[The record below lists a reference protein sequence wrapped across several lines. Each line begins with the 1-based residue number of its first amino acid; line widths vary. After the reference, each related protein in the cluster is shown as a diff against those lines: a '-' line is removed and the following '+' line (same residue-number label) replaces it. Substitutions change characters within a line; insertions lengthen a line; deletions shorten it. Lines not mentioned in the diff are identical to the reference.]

1 MPSSC
6 AFALIELRME
16 DEKMKLYWI
25 GILSAALVATCIS
38 SNGFAA
44 DEMKLQAISD
54 NAIKPIMDKYGI
66 PGMAVAIT
74 VDGEDHIYNYGV
86 VSKDTNKPVTAA
98 TMFELGSISKTFTVT
113 LTSYAEVTGRLS
125 LSDKASKY
133 LPSMKGS
140 PFGDV
145 ALMNLGTHT
154 AGGFP
159 LQIPDDVKTEKQLMD
174 YFEAWRPS
182 YEAGTHRT
190 YANPSIGMLGYIT
203 AKSMQ
208 RDFAALMQDEL
219 FPSLGLKST
228 YINVPKSR
236 VADYAQGYKR
246 SGEPARMTPAI
257 LSSEAYGV
265 KSTAS
270 DMIRFI
276 DANMGLVDLDEKL
289 RQAITNTHREY
300 FDVGAM
306 TQDLIWE
313 QYSYPA
319 KLTTLMENN
328 SSAMLKSIPV
338 KQLKPAME
346 PRDDVWIN
354 KTGSTNGFGAYV
366 AFIPKERVG
375 IVILANKN
383 YPNEDRVS
391 AAYQILTDI
400 TSAR

>member
-1 MPSSC
+1 MN
-6 AFALIELRME
+6 RN
-16 DEKMKLYWI
+16 WI
-25 GILSAALVATCIS
+25 KILSAALVSTCIS
-38 SNGFAA
+38 TSGLAA
-44 DEMKLQAISD
+44 DALKLKAISD
-54 NAIKPIMDKYGI
+54 AAIRPIMDKYGI
-66 PGMAVAIT
+66 PGMAVAIA
-74 VDGEDHIYNYGV
+74 VDGQNHIFNYGV
-86 VSKDTNKPVTAA
+86 ESKDTNRPVSPA

-113 LTSYAEVTGRLS
+113 LTSYADVTGRLS

-133 LPSMKGS
+133 LPAMKGR

-145 ALMNLGTHT
+145 VLTDLGTHT

-159 LQIPDDVKTEKQLMD
+159 LQVPDEVKTEKQLME
-174 YFEAWRPS
+174 YLATWKPS
-182 YEAGTHRT
+182 YAAGTHRT
-190 YANPSIGMLGYIT
+190 YSNPSIGMLGYIT
-203 AKSMQ
+203 AKSMN
-208 RDFAALMQDEL
+208 DGFVALMEGKL

-228 YINVPKSR
+228 FIDVPKSR
-236 VADYAQGYKR
+236 MADYAQGYKR
-246 SGEPARMTPAI
+246 NGEPARMTPAI

-276 DANMGLVDLDEKL
+276 DANMGLVELGDKL
-289 RQAITNTHREY
+289 QQAINNTHRGY

-319 KLTTLMENN
+319 TLTTLLDNN
-328 SSAMLKSIPV
+328 SSAMLKTIPV
-338 KQLKPAME
+338 KQLTPAME
-346 PRDDVWIN
+346 PREDVWIN

-366 AFIPKERVG
+366 AFIPKERLG

-391 AAYQILTDI
+391 AAYRILTDI